1 MFQLLFSAS
10 ILLAGQPSL
19 TDTTL
24 LGRFVIPAEGD
35 TYGGFSAIH
44 ISNDGGEM
52 IAVSDREGFVT
63 GTISRN
69 ASGNIIDITTSKMQA
84 INGYDPNP
92 PFGVEDAEGIAV
104 ANDGTIYVS
113 FEKDHRVGAFASPT
127 AREQTIP
134 KVPIFE
140 PVSDNG
146 SFEALAIDS
155 DGALY
160 VIPERTRRRR
170 DPFPILRFQDGEWDQ
185 PFFLPRNHPYFV
197 TGADFGPQGRL
208 YVLERHFSGYGFY
221 SRVRRIDFE
230 TATAETILDTRF
242 GTHGNLEGISIWEN
256 QQGET
261 IMTLIA
267 DNNFRLFLSNEIAEY
282 RIDG

>member
-1 MFQLLFSAS
+1 MFQLLFSAI
-10 ILLAGQPSL
+10 ILLAGQPSVA
-19 TDTTL
+19 DTTL
-24 LGRFVIPAEGD
+24 MGRFVIPADGA

-44 ISNDGGEM
+44 VSDDGSQL

-69 ASGNIIDITTSKMQA
+69 ADGNIADITTSPMMP

-92 PFGVEDAEGIAV
+92 PLGIEDAEGIAV
-104 ANDGTIYVS
+104 AENGTIYVS
-113 FEKDHRVGAFASPT
+113 FEKDHRIGAFANLAAP
-127 AREQTIP
+127 EQTLP
-134 KVPIFE
+134 RAKIFE
-140 PVSDNG
+140 PVSGNG
-146 SFEALAIDS
+146 SFEALAIDA
-155 DGALY
+155 DGALF

-185 PFFLPRNHPYFV
+185 PYALPRNHPYYV

-208 YVLERHFSGYGFY
+208 YVLERNFSGYGFY
-221 SRVRRIDFE
+221 SRVRRIDLQ
-230 TATAETILDTRF
+230 AGTAETILDTRF
-242 GTHGNLEGISIWEN
+242 GAHGNLEGISVWEN
-256 QQGET
+256 EQGET

-267 DNNFRLFLSNEIAEY
+267 DNNFRIFLSNEIAEY